1 MFNLGV
7 VIWMVEVV
15 ETDLPGVGK
24 RISLEKLAYG
34 GRFVIIVHNDGRRE
48 IYYYRREGDEK
59 PIVLSL
65 SDEEARKAGSVLSG
79 AYFTPALVQAIAQTL
94 TPKISVEWNRVP
106 LGSSVSGKTLGTL
119 NLRKRTGVSVIAV
132 VRGEK
137 TVPNPSAGFKLKDDD
152 LLIVLGG
159 AKGMDR
165 LRKLLSAKS

>member
-1 MFNLGV
+1 
-7 VIWMVEVV
+7 MVEVV
-15 ETDLPGVGK
+15 ETDLPGIGK

-48 IYYYRREGDEK
+48 IYYYRKETDER
-59 PIVLSL
+59 PIVFSL

-106 LGSSVSGKTLGTL
+106 LGSSVSDKTLGTL
-119 NLRKRTGVSVIAV
+119 KLRKRTGVSVIAV

-137 TVPNPSAGFKLKDDD
+137 TVPNPSAGFELKDDD
-152 LLIVLGG
+152 LLIVLGS
-159 AKGMDR
+159 AKGMDK
-165 LRKLLSAKS
+165 LRKFLSARS